1 MVNQM
6 FAVLETGSKQYRV
19 EVGDVICVE
28 KLSAELGQIVKFDN
42 ILAVNDKV
50 GAPAVKGAVVSA
62 ELLEHRK
69 SDKVI
74 IFKKKRRHNYRR
86 KKGHR
91 QELSVLRIK
100 EIVC

>member
-1 MVNQM
+1 M

-19 EVGDVICVE
+19 QVGDVICVE
-28 KLSAELGQIVKFDN
+28 QLTAELGALVKFDHV
-42 ILAVNDKV
+42 LAVGDKIGSPV
-50 GAPAVKGAVVSA
+50 VAGAVVSA

-91 QELSVLRIK
+91 QNLSVVRIK